1 MARTL
6 QALRRD
12 DHSAKPNAVAMP
24 ASSDAAPEPT
34 EDIPFIEVGGKN
46 TPMEASASVLAF
58 APKPVAPPLQLHRPE
73 TAQERTAIETKEAA
87 LSAHAEPM
95 VAFRSLTTEA
105 QILAPAKERLAPEL
119 FAFHQPEHKLSRQYE
134 LVATAI
140 RQQKGSTHSRVQ
152 CFTAASPQID
162 SSAVALNLALV
173 EARRNSARLV
183 VVDAQLEDAKTTARL
198 GLAGR
203 PGLRD
208 VLSGLCSLQKVL
220 VDTGIDSLAALTAG
234 RESSTPCVIAGDAM
248 LAVLRHLRSRFDCVM
263 IDAPTWDGRP
273 DVTALGS
280 ACDAVYLV
288 VGKTEAESVDT
299 RRLLKLIA
307 AQGGPLKGCI
317 LT

>member
-12 DHSAKPNAVAMP
+12 DHSERPSVAAVAAP
-24 ASSDAAPEPT
+24 SVDAPEQV

-46 TPMEASASVLAF
+46 TPMEASASVLACS
-58 APKPVAPPLQLHRPE
+58 PQPVAPLHLHRPE
-73 TAQERTAIETKEAA
+73 AIEEHTSSQKKDPP
-87 LSAHAEPM
+87 LQPKAEPM
-95 VAFRSLTTEA
+95 VAFRSLSTEA
-105 QILAPAKERLAPEL
+105 QVLAPAQERIAPEL
-119 FAFHQPEHKLSRQYE
+119 FAFHQPEHKLSRQFE
-134 LVATAI
+134 LVANAI
-140 RQQKGSTHSRVQ
+140 REQKGSGQARVQ

-162 SSAVALNLALV
+162 SSAVALNLAIV
-173 EARRNSARLV
+173 EARRKAARLV

-198 GLAGR
+198 GLTGR

-208 VLSGLCSLQKVL
+208 VLGGLCSLQKVL
-220 VDTGIDSLAALTAG
+220 IDTGIESLTALTAG
-234 RESSTPCVIAGDAM
+234 CESSAPCVIAGDAM
-248 LAVLRHLRSRFDCVM
+248 LAVLRHLRARFDCVM
-263 IDAPTWDGRP
+263 IDAPAWDGRP

-288 VGKTEAESVDT
+288 VGKDEAETVHT